1 MNAAV
6 PHQAIYRRWRAQTFG
21 EIVGQEA
28 VVETLRNAVRTD
40 RVAHA
45 ILFVGPRGTGKTSL
59 ARILA
64 KALNCTDLRDGD
76 ACDACP
82 SCVAI
87 REGMTLDL
95 VEIDAASNRGIDA
108 VRELRE
114 RLPYPPGE
122 LKRKVYILDEAHQIT
137 KDAWNALLKS
147 LEEPPDFV
155 TFMFAS
161 TEPSGFPAAILS
173 RLQRY
178 DVRRLTVPEIE
189 GKLARILEADG
200 RTADPA
206 AVRLIARLAAGGM
219 RDAESMLDQLLSS
232 APDTIDERRVR
243 DLLGLADAEAVDGFV
258 EALVAGDAATGIA
271 LLDGLEERGR
281 DARTLLD
288 QAIDAIRSRLVEG
301 LTTGDGAGTPALAA
315 AARRLAA
322 IDPDRAGVG
331 GLRLQL
337 ELALFANAGTAV
349 GGRAALD
356 PSVSTTPT
364 SNVARPPVQQAVA
377 TTSGPASPRPEPVR
391 TTSPERSKEATAP
404 AATDP
409 TPDPVLAETAP
420 SPSPTR
426 SKADAQAGAPAPPPS
441 DPAGPPDVARAG
453 PTERDAPDA
462 PDAQPSP
469 VAAKAAG
476 TQAAGEVEPAAAAAE
491 PIEPIEPPATE
502 SVAAAAAEPIEP
514 GAAET
519 VAAPEPVAPAA
530 SPAGDGLAA
539 LLAAWPEVVARLSA
553 DPPTKPLIHACR
565 PVAVDGA
572 IVTLGF
578 PEEQAFLKDAI
589 ERRRAK
595 IEAGIGEALGREVTV
610 RCVVANIEVA
620 PPPEPNP
627 RAPSSWP
634 RRTGSSAT
642 TWSTSPRSTDDCTPP
657 VASARLTTDDAQPR
671 SDARW
676 AWPTCSGWRSRCS
689 RRCCGSRPS
698 SSRRS
703 STARPAAA
711 SSRPR

>member
-1 MNAAV
+1 MVGTGTIWSTEGARHFDPARLGPEEPVTSPV

-28 VVETLRNAVRTD
+28 VVETLRNAVRTG

-64 KALNCTDLRDGD
+64 KAVNCTDLRDGD

-87 REGMTLDL
+87 REGVTLDL

-206 AVRLIARLAAGGM
+206 AIRLIARLAAGGM

-232 APDTIDERRVR
+232 ASDAIDERRVR

-281 DARTLLD
+281 DARILLD
-288 QAIDAIRSRLVEG
+288 QAIDAIRGRLVEG
-301 LTTGDGAGTPALAA
+301 LASAEGRATPGLAE

-337 ELALFANAGTAV
+337 ELALFTGAGAASGTGAADDATVVVTPMPEGSRPPIQRPAV
-349 GGRAALD
+349 
-356 PSVSTTPT
+356 TTP
-364 SNVARPPVQQAVA
+364 APMPP
-377 TTSGPASPRPEPVR
+377 
-391 TTSPERSKEATAP
+391 
-404 AATDP
+404 P
-409 TPDPVLAETAP
+409 TE
-420 SPSPTR
+420 
-426 SKADAQAGAPAPPPS
+426 PAPKT
-441 DPAGPPDVARAG
+441 A
-453 PTERDAPDA
+453 
-462 PDAQPSP
+462 
-469 VAAKAAG
+469 
-476 TQAAGEVEPAAAAAE
+476 EPAM
-491 PIEPIEPPATE
+491 
-502 SVAAAAAEPIEP
+502 VAAAAPV
-514 GAAET
+514 ET
-519 VAAPEPVAPAA
+519 VPAKAPSRP
-530 SPAGDGLAA
+530 SDDGLAA
-539 LLAAWPEVVARLSA
+539 LLAAWPDVVARLSA
-553 DPPTKPLIHACR
+553 DPPTKPLILACR
-565 PVAVDGA
+565 PVAIDGA

-578 PEEQAFLKDAI
+578 PEEQSFLKDAI
-589 ERRRAK
+589 ERRRTK
-595 IEAGIGEALGREVTV
+595 IEAGIGESLGREITV
-610 RCVVANIEVA
+610 RCVVANIELA
-620 PPPEPNP
+620 PPPDPASDGALVMAEAN
-627 RAPSSWP
+627 RIFADVM
-634 RRTGSSAT
+634 A
-642 TWSTSPRSTDDCTPP
+642 D
-657 VASARLTTDDAQPR
+657 VAEVD
-671 SDARW
+671 
-676 AWPTCSGWRSRCS
+676 
-689 RRCCGSRPS
+689 
-698 SSRRS
+698 
-703 STARPAAA
+703 
-711 SSRPR
+711 